1 MGSDSPAPILTN
13 KTKNMKVE
21 FEGKEY
27 VFKNVKTCS
36 ITKEGIYINGALV
49 VHSSSTNSK

>member
-1 MGSDSPAPILTN
+1 
-13 KTKNMKVE
+13 MKVE

-27 VFKNVKTCS
+27 VFENVKTCN
-36 ITKEGIYINGALV
+36 ITSKGIYINGALV